1 MMDTV
6 IIIAILAIFAGLL
19 FLLQRM
25 AAKYVKFSTRVFTA
39 LAIGLVFGIIIQL
52 LFKADSNITTVAIDW
67 MSIVG
72 SGYVRFLQMLIMP
85 LIFVS
90 VVGAFTKIE
99 QTKDLGKISISVLIT
114 LLATT
119 AVAAFIG
126 WATVIIFNLDGAQ
139 FVEGAAEAARIESL
153 AERQQQV
160 VGLTIPGQ
168 ILSFIPANIFED
180 FAGLRSTSTISVVIF
195 SSFVGIAYMGIKRKD
210 ATNAA
215 TFKKGLDA
223 IQAVIMRIV
232 TLVLRL
238 TPYGILALTTKMT
251 ATSSLQA
258 ILNLGVFVL
267 ASYAA
272 LFVVLILHSIIL
284 ITQKV
289 SPLTYFKKAF
299 PVLSFAFTARS
310 SAGALPLNIK
320 TQTEA
325 LGVDS
330 ASANFAASFGVS
342 IGQNGCA
349 GVYPA
354 MLATI
359 IAPTVGID
367 VTSVGFVLTLIAI
380 VTIGSFGVA
389 GVGGGATFAALIVL
403 GALNLPIAIAG
414 LVISVEPVVDMM
426 RTMVNVN
433 DSMLAGVVSSRT
445 IKQFDDSVLNNPEAV
460 VENDGM

>member
-1 MMDTV
+1 MNTV
-6 IIIAILAIFAGLL
+6 IIIGILVIFVAFL
-19 FLLQRM
+19 FLLHRM
-25 AAKYVKFSTRVFTA
+25 ASKYVKFSTRVFTA
-39 LAIGLVFGIIIQL
+39 LAIGLVFGIVIQL
-52 LFKADSNITTVAIDW
+52 LFEADSEITTVTMDW
-67 MSIVG
+67 MNIVG

-99 QTKDLGKISISVLIT
+99 QTKDLGKISFSVLIT
-114 LLATT
+114 LLGTT
-119 AVAAFIG
+119 AIAAFIG
-126 WATVIIFNLDGAQ
+126 WAAVMIFNLDGAQ
-139 FVEGAAEAARIESL
+139 FVEGAAEAARIEAL

-160 VGLTIPGQ
+160 MDLTIPGQ
-168 ILSFIPANIFED
+168 ILNFIPSNVFED

-195 SSFVGIAYMGIKRKD
+195 SSFVGVAYMGIKRKD
-210 ATNAA
+210 VENAV

-223 IQAVIMRIV
+223 IQSIIMRIV

-238 TPYGILALTTKMT
+238 TPFGILALTTRMT
-251 ATSSLQA
+251 ATSSFQA
-258 ILNLGVFVL
+258 ILNLGIFVL

-272 LFVVLILHSIIL
+272 LFVVLIVHSLIL
-284 ITQKV
+284 LTQKV
-289 SPLTYFKKAF
+289 SPIAYFKKAF

-330 ASANFAASFGVS
+330 ASANFSASFGVS

-359 IAPTVGID
+359 IAPSVGID
-367 VTSVGFVLTLIAI
+367 VTSFGFILSLIAI

-403 GALNLPIAIAG
+403 GALNLPIAIVG
-414 LVISVEPVVDMM
+414 LVISVEPVIDMM

-433 DSMLAGVVSSRT
+433 DSMLAGVVSSRA
-445 IKQFDDSVLNNPEAV
+445 IGQFDDSIISNPEAV
-460 VENDGM
+460 FENEGM